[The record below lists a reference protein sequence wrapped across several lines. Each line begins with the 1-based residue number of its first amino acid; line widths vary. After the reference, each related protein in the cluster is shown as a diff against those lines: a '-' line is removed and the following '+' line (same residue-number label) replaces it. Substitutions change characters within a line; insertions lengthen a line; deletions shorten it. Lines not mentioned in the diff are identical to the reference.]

1 MGKSSS
7 VSRMCRIKS
16 QKTTVDRSTM
26 KLAIS
31 FLFLATTSTGAPSV
45 SLRRTMPTGHAEYTL
60 AENQKQTAM
69 KIQNNIVPWI
79 QHLEDILKLSIE
91 RQYSETSQL
100 YKYIET
106 LESRIAYL
114 KNDTEENLKALQ
126 ENTKE
131 NLISLQTMT
140 NWNDEKILEATVINS
155 GSSRTP
161 NHLDTSQN
169 TDSAPASP
177 SSVPSVNLKSWS
189 YKEPIISTADVE
201 TFSPPGRLPMIS
213 TNTTPAPFNTNTSPA
228 PHSTKPPCIASGLKN
243 C

>member
-1 MGKSSS
+1 MGSLKKQ
-7 VSRMCRIKS
+7 RA
-16 QKTTVDRSTM
+16 TVDHSTM

-31 FLFLATTSTGAPSV
+31 IIFLATTSTGAPSL
-45 SLRRTMPTGHAEYTL
+45 SLRRTMPTRHAENTL
-60 AENQKQTAM
+60 TQNQKLTSM
-69 KIQNNIVPWI
+69 KIQHQIVPWI

-91 RQYSETSQL
+91 RQHNETSQL
-100 YKYIET
+100 HKDIEA
-106 LESRIAYL
+106 LEKRIVYL
-114 KNDTEENLKALQ
+114 KNDTDENLKALQ

-131 NLISLQTMT
+131 NLFSLQTIT

-189 YKEPIISTADVE
+189 FKEPVLSTADIE
-201 TFSPPGRLPMIS
+201 TFSPPRRLPMIS
-213 TNTTPAPFNTNTSPA
+213 TNTTPVPQSTNSTPAPFNTNTIPA

>member
-1 MGKSSS
+1 MGKSAS
-7 VSRMCRIKS
+7 VSRICKIKW
-16 QKTTVDRSTM
+16 QRTTADHSTM

-31 FLFLATTSTGAPSV
+31 ILFLAATSTGAPSV
-45 SLRRTMPTGHAEYTL
+45 SLRRNMPVGHAETTL

-69 KIQNNIVPWI
+69 KIQHQIVPWI

-91 RQYSETSQL
+91 RQHNETSQL
-100 YKYIET
+100 HKYIEA
-106 LESRIAYL
+106 LEKRIMYL
-114 KNDTEENLKALQ
+114 KNDTDESLKALQ
-126 ENTKE
+126 ESTKE
-131 NLISLQTMT
+131 NLISLQTIT

-189 YKEPIISTADVE
+189 FKEPIISTAD
-201 TFSPPGRLPMIS
+201 F
-213 TNTTPAPFNTNTSPA
+213 
-228 PHSTKPPCIASGLKN
+228 
-243 C
+243 

>member
-1 MGKSSS
+1 MGKSAS
-7 VSRMCRIKS
+7 VSRICKIKW
-16 QKTTVDRSTM
+16 QRTTADHSTM

-31 FLFLATTSTGAPSV
+31 ILFLAATSTGAPSV
-45 SLRRTMPTGHAEYTL
+45 SLRRNMPVGHAETTL

-69 KIQNNIVPWI
+69 KIQHQPVPWI
-79 QHLEDILKLSIE
+79 QHLENILKLSIE
-91 RQYSETSQL
+91 RQHNETSQL
-100 YKYIET
+100 HKYIEA
-106 LESRIAYL
+106 LEKKIMYL
-114 KNDTEENLKALQ
+114 KNDTDENLKALQ

-131 NLISLQTMT
+131 NLMGLQTIT
-140 NWNDEKILEATVINS
+140 NWNDEKILEATVMNS

-161 NHLDTSQN
+161 NHLDMSQN

-201 TFSPPGRLPMIS
+201 TFSPPRRLPMIS
-213 TNTTPAPFNTNTSPA
+213 TKTTPAPY
-228 PHSTKPPCIASGLKN
+228 STKPPCIASGLKN

>member
-1 MGKSSS
+1 MGSL
-7 VSRMCRIKS
+7 CRIKR
-16 QKTTVDRSTM
+16 QRTTVDQSTM
-26 KLAIS
+26 KLVIS
-31 FLFLATTSTGAPSV
+31 ILFLATTSTGAPSV
-45 SLRRTMPTGHAEYTL
+45 ALRRTMPTGHTENTL

-69 KIQNNIVPWI
+69 KIQHHIVPWI

-91 RQYSETSQL
+91 RQHNETSQL
-100 YKYIET
+100 HKYIEA
-106 LESRIAYL
+106 LEKKIMYL
-114 KNDTEENLKALQ
+114 KNDTDENLKAIQ

-131 NLISLQTMT
+131 NLISLQTIT

-189 YKEPIISTADVE
+189 FKEPIISTADVE
-201 TFSPPGRLPMIS
+201 TYSPPRRLPMIS
-213 TNTTPAPFNTNTSPA
+213 TNTTQAPYSTNSTPAPY
-228 PHSTKPPCIASGLKN
+228 STKPPCIAGALKN

>member
-1 MGKSSS
+1 MGRSSS
-7 VSRMCRIKS
+7 VSRICRIKR
-16 QKTTVDRSTM
+16 QRTTVDHSTM

-31 FLFLATTSTGAPSV
+31 ILFLATTSTGAPSV
-45 SLRRTMPTGHAEYTL
+45 SLRRTMPTGHAENIL
-60 AENQKQTAM
+60 AQNQKLTSM
-69 KIQNNIVPWI
+69 KIQHQIVPWI

-91 RQYSETSQL
+91 RQYNETSQL
-100 YKYIET
+100 YKYIEA
-106 LESRIAYL
+106 LENRIAFL
-114 KNDTEENLKALQ
+114 KSDTDENLKAIQ

-140 NWNDEKILEATVINS
+140 KWNDEKILEATVINS

-189 YKEPIISTADVE
+189 FKELVLSTADVE
-201 TFSPPGRLPMIS
+201 TFSPPRRLPMIS
-213 TNTTPAPFNTNTSPA
+213 TNTTPAPY
-228 PHSTKPPCIASGLKN
+228 STKPPCIAGGLKN